1 MKKVLCALA
10 AGAMLLLGCTKGLEN
25 RVSVLEQKVASL
37 EEIVAA
43 MDLEVD
49 GLSQIV
55 SNLQNKVYVTGVDP
69 IKDAAGNVTGYEI
82 SFTEGEPVV
91 ISNGQTGPQG
101 DKGIAGLTPTI
112 DMFTDGQWYWKYEGG
127 DWILDSNG
135 KKIPA
140 VKKLDFEIGADGHLY
155 VTIQDGSKIDLGLVK
170 GADGQNGAPGAP
182 GEKGDQGDAWFD
194 AVTVNEEAGTV
205 TISVKD
211 SEHDIVLPLYQFTF
225 KVTVPENIPPTAG
238 AEVELTYA
246 INEAAAA
253 TTVVRAYPSKGL
265 EAVVDRTANKVV
277 VTLGTVAGYVDLYAI
292 NNATGDIKA
301 QTVEFAAGELVT
313 VNVKETELVLAPD
326 ASGAVEIPVSTAC
339 QYDVVVPDWATAT
352 VAPASKA
359 VRDEVITVKA
369 SAANTTANDFT
380 GYVVLKD
387 KETAAELFKV
397 ALVQKNYYPSLI
409 ADAEGET
416 IQWEETFD
424 LYRYESDITTG
435 KPKASFK
442 NVFTVA
448 LSDDFSKGVYKISNM
463 FKADVYYNQGQM
475 VSAKGGEYYADIE
488 GNIVTIKTNGSVMSY
503 GFSKDIDL
511 VYDAEAQTM
520 TASAPIAAYA
530 YGGVLANRDCFVVN
544 YSVAVKQ
551 PEAPAGVDVTAFYG
565 TYNEA
570 VPAPYASK
578 NETLVISASDDSS
591 YDLKMLFF
599 YTEGE
604 SSYSYD
610 MGYGKV
616 SADGKSITVT
626 IPGNSSFYGSVND
639 FVLNI
644 EGETISGM
652 YAGIYSYSA
661 SKPASF
667 DVTALYGEYWETFSG
682 YWPTPGTT
690 VIEASDD
697 PNYDVKIT
705 FFKPMYGSTYDVA
718 YGNVSGDGKVI
729 TVAAFTS
736 NMFGSCPEFTITV
749 DGTNLSSNYGG
760 NLAYTA
766 MKK

>member
-1 MKKVLCALA
+1 MKKVLFALA
-10 AGAMLLLGCTKGLEN
+10 AGAMLFAGCTKGLED

-37 EEIVAA
+37 EEVVAA
-43 MDLEVD
+43 LDREMDGISSL
-49 GLSQIV
+49 V
-55 SNLQNKVYVTGVDP
+55 SNLQDKVYVTGVTP
-69 IKDAAGNVTGYEI
+69 NKDISGKVVGYTI
-82 SFTEGEPVV
+82 SFTEGEPIT
-91 ISNGQTGPQG
+91 ISNGETGPQG
-101 DKGIAGLTPTI
+101 PKGDAGLTPTI
-112 DMFTDGQWYWKYEGG
+112 DMFEGEWYWKYEGG
-127 DWILDSNG
+127 DWILDSAG

-140 VKKLDFEIGADGHLY
+140 ARQLDFELGADGHLY
-155 VTIQDGSKIDLGLVK
+155 VTVQGGTRIDLGDVTGED
-170 GADGQNGAPGAP
+170 GAPGTPGTPGAPGAH
-182 GEKGDQGDAWFD
+182 GDSWFD
-194 AVTVNEEAGTV
+194 GVTVDETAGVV
-205 TISVKD
+205 TISIKD
-211 SEHDIVLPLYQFTF
+211 SEHDIVFPLYQFAL
-225 KVTVPENIPPTAG
+225 KVTVPENVTAFAG
-238 AEVELTYA
+238 STITLNYSVSEV
-246 INEAAAA
+246 AAA

-265 EAVVDRTANKVV
+265 EAVVDSKTNTIA
-277 VTLGTVAGYVDLYAI
+277 VTLGMESGYVDVYAI
-292 NNATGDIKA
+292 NNATGEIKA
-301 QTVEFAAGELVT
+301 QSVEIAAGEKLQ
-313 VNVKETELVLAPD
+313 VNVTETELVLAPD
-326 ASGAVEIPVSTAC
+326 GTGSVEIPVST
-339 QYDVVVPDWATAT
+339 VVEYVVEVPAWVSYE
-352 VAPASKA
+352 VAPAVKA
-359 VRDEVITVKA
+359 VRDEVITVKP
-369 SAANTTANDFT
+369 AAENTTANDYK
-380 GYVVLKD
+380 GYVVLKE
-387 KETAAELFKV
+387 KETGAELCKV
-397 ALVQKNYYPSLI
+397 AIAQKNYLPSLI
-409 ADAEGET
+409 TDAEGET

-435 KPKASFK
+435 EPKASFK

-475 VSAKGGEYYADIE
+475 MSGKGGEYYADIE
-488 GNIVTIKTNGSVMSY
+488 GNVVTIKTKGSIMSY
-503 GFSKDIDL
+503 GFSKDFDL
-511 VYDAEAQTM
+511 AYDAEAQTM

-544 YSVAVKQ
+544 YSVEVKQ

-578 NETLVISASDDSS
+578 NETLIISASDNSS

-604 SSYSYD
+604 SSSSYD
-610 MGYGKV
+610 TGYGKV

-626 IPGNSSFYGSVND
+626 IPVYSNFYGPVDD

-652 YAGIYSYSA
+652 YAGKYSYSA

-690 VIEASDD
+690 VIEASDN

-729 TVAAFTS
+729 TIAAFTS
-736 NMFGSCPEFTITV
+736 NMFGPCSSFDITV
-749 DGTNLSSNYGG
+749 DGTNLSGNYAGA
-760 NLAYTA
+760 LAYTA